1 MADQRGD
8 GEAMNGPRPRR
19 RDAVY
24 RLWGWDRL
32 RGRHLVRG
40 GLLLGFSV
48 LIAKLFIAGEM
59 VRYMAPTLDPLTAL
73 TGIAMGLMGV
83 TEIAVGSRHAQGHQH
98 QGDAVE
104 HVLTCILVILP
115 LGLGLLVT
123 PRALG
128 AGALGGESVAR
139 LLLAYAPGPPRAE
152 GGTPPAPPRP
162 IADTADLLSYLQQA
176 GLSGAGQRV
185 RATGLALRAE
195 GLGAGEFA
203 LLRYAIA
210 HCVADA
216 RPLALLV
223 ATPGDRA
230 PAADRWVEVE
240 GVLAVTE
247 RDGSRLVTIAA
258 ERVRP
263 IPEPPNPYLS
273 AGF

>member
-1 MADQRGD
+1 MGLD
-8 GEAMNGPRPRR
+8 RR
-19 RDAVY
+19 
-24 RLWGWDRL
+24 

-40 GLLLGFSV
+40 GLLLGFSA

-59 VRYMAPTLDPLTAL
+59 ARYMVPTLDPLTAL

-83 TEIAVGSRHAQGHQH
+83 IEIAVGSRHAQGHQH

-104 HVLTCILVILP
+104 QVLTCVLVILP

-152 GGTPPAPPRP
+152 GGAPPAASRP
-162 IADTADLLSYLQQA
+162 ISDTADLLSYLQQA

-195 GLGAGEFA
+195 GLGSGEFA

-230 PAADRWVEVE
+230 LVADRWVEVE
-240 GVLAVTE
+240 GVLAITE

-273 AGF
+273 AAL

>member
-1 MADQRGD
+1 MSR
-8 GEAMNGPRPRR
+8 PRPRR
-19 RDAVY
+19 RDVIH
-24 RLWGWDRL
+24 RL
-32 RGRHLVRG
+32 RGWHLVRG
-40 GLLLGFSV
+40 GLLLGFSA

-59 VRYMAPTLDPLTAL
+59 VRYMAPALDPLTAL
-73 TGIAMGLMGV
+73 TGVAMGAMGAI
-83 TEIAVGSRHAQGHQH
+83 EIASGSRHVKGHEH
-98 QGDAVE
+98 QVDAVE
-104 HVLTCILVILP
+104 QILTCVLVILP

-128 AGALGGESVAR
+128 AGALGGESVTR
-139 LLLAYAPGPPRAE
+139 LLLAYAPGSPPAVS
-152 GGTPPAPPRP
+152 GAPPAPPSS
-162 IADTADLLSYLQQA
+162 IADTADLLAYLQRA

-185 RATGLALRAE
+185 RATGLALRAD

-223 ATPGDRA
+223 AASGGRA
-230 PAADRWVEVE
+230 LAADQWVEVE
-240 GVLAVTE
+240 GVLAITE

>member
-1 MADQRGD
+1 MSRL
-8 GEAMNGPRPRR
+8 GPSR
-19 RDAVY
+19 RDVIH
-24 RLWGWDRL
+24 RLKGW
-32 RGRHLVRG
+32 HLVRG
-40 GLLLGFSV
+40 GLLLGFSA

-73 TGIAMGLMGV
+73 TGVAMGVMGV
-83 TEIAVGSRHAQGHQH
+83 MEIAAGSRRAHGHEH
-98 QGDAVE
+98 QGDTIE
-104 HVLTCILVILP
+104 QVLTCVLVILP

-128 AGALGGESVAR
+128 AGALGGESVTR

-152 GGTPPAPPRP
+152 GGTPPAPTRP
-162 IADTADLLSYLQQA
+162 IADTADLLVYLQQA

-185 RATGLALRAE
+185 RVTGLALRAD
-195 GLGAGEFA
+195 GLGAGELA

-230 PAADRWVEVE
+230 EAADQWVEVE

>member
-1 MADQRGD
+1 M
-8 GEAMNGPRPRR
+8 
-19 RDAVY
+19 
-24 RLWGWDRL
+24 
-32 RGRHLVRG
+32 
-40 GLLLGFSV
+40 
-48 LIAKLFIAGEM
+48 
-59 VRYMAPTLDPLTAL
+59 
-73 TGIAMGLMGV
+73 
-83 TEIAVGSRHAQGHQH
+83 GSRHAQGHQH

-104 HVLTCILVILP
+104 HVLTCVLVILP
-115 LGLGLLVT
+115 LVLGLLVT

-152 GGTPPAPPRP
+152 GGAPPAASRP
-162 IADTADLLSYLQQA
+162 IADTADLLSYLQQV

-195 GLGAGEFA
+195 VLGSGEFA

-230 PAADRWVEVE
+230 LVADQWVEVE
-240 GVLAVTE
+240 GVLAITE
-247 RDGSRLVTIAA
+247 RDGDRLVTIAA
-258 ERVRP
+258 ERDHADPGAARTPICPRRP
-263 IPEPPNPYLS
+263 LS
-273 AGF
+273 ATRTCRLLERSCSASCGGSLASVACHRRQHHPDAR